1 MGKIFGDLEY
11 ATPSHLYAGAP
22 VEEIKALN
30 AQKSKDYTETRG
42 TKDALDVAIGNLDV
56 RDIDYGTKK
65 KYLDDLKG
73 RFQETVDKGDWQN
86 AKYQIAD
93 EVKKFS
99 TDSVLKAA
107 QSAKQQKDIYNRTL
121 KDNYD
126 KGDLSEEHMNYA
138 SKKSKDEAIGLDSEG
153 KITGGFGG
161 RKILNDKK
169 IRADIYKEA
178 DDRIKDWK
186 ADEILRANGKEYT
199 NAGHGQYFVEGSDK
213 TVSAEE
219 VRQALTNEIKAKHGD
234 FLQQEKEVDFDNL
247 TNGENR
253 LINFEDFKKLGYTN
267 NTGKP
272 IDSLSEI
279 AYASNKIDPETIQK
293 LKQSKD
299 PNLKQEG
306 FDLENKVKNTAK
318 QLQDPIIQHRAL
330 NNLYDNHQINK
341 YTQGATDKASFLEQ
355 KANWQI
361 NHQTI
366 EDIKLENDEKK
377 TKFENE
383 LKKSGIVPIT
393 GNSELETYTASDLNL
408 TEGKI
413 QEKKTELQDKQNF
426 LNKIMND
433 PARQR
438 EAENLQL
445 QIKSLQN
452 DIKTNINNKADAID
466 QLAITNPGVQTSFI
480 AHSLIGKNN
489 EQGLVSYI
497 LQNQK
502 DFSPLTIK
510 EALNLNKNMSNSIIN
525 RLDKTKNNNF
535 NYQEEIDKED
545 FKKLSNA
552 INIDKNKNAL
562 IKKAVEI
569 VDSKGEN
576 INNLHFKGGTKAGE
590 MGGWLDLNEEDSSI
604 NYPNPNSL
612 FSKTIENN
620 EAPIVEQS
628 KTVYGIDRNTDISSK
643 ENNAIELIT
652 DLVKNGK
659 STFTKDG
666 LTSDKYISNL
676 MKNGDLKDAAGNKL
690 KEYDAN
696 KIEVNPVINH
706 FTGMAQARITI
717 PNAYK
722 EGKEGQLVSANFDVD
737 SADPSTIEAYF
748 NQVGDEQ
755 LHSSSP
761 EGQQKGIEIK
771 SFLKYGKDLSRLNTT
786 KKRGLEAY
794 REISVGNTKA
804 ELKIIKQKG
813 QEGINVLYK
822 DKTGNYTPLQGL
834 SFDNKTINNGEYS
847 SIQELQQSLFKR
859 FDTK

>member
-73 RFQETVDKGDWQN
+73 RVQETVDKGDWQN

-676 MKNGDLKDAAGNKL
+676 MKDGNLKDAAGNKL

-696 KIEVNPVINH
+696 KIEVNPVINY

-722 EGKEGQLVSANFDVD
+722 EGKEGQLVSANFDFD
-737 SADPSTIEAYF
+737 SADPSTVEAYF
-748 NQVGDEQ
+748 NQIGDEQ

-786 KKRGLEAY
+786 KKTSLEAY

-804 ELKIIKQKG
+804 ELKITKQKG

-822 DKTGNYTPLQGL
+822 DKTGNYTSLQGL
-834 SFDNKTINNGEYS
+834 SFDNKIINNGEYS

>member
-73 RFQETVDKGDWQN
+73 RVQETVDKGDWQN
-86 AKYQIAD
+86 AKYQITD

-279 AYASNKIDPETIQK
+279 AYASNKVDPETIQK

-341 YTQGATDKASFLEQ
+341 YIQGATDKASFLEQ
-355 KANWQI
+355 KADWQI

-377 TKFENE
+377 AKFEKE
-383 LKKSGIVPIT
+383 LKKNGIVPIT
-393 GNSELETYTASDLNL
+393 GNSEFETYTASDLNL

-413 QEKKTELQDKQNF
+413 QEKKTELQDKQNL
-426 LNKIMND
+426 LNKIIND

-438 EAENLQL
+438 EAKDLQL

-452 DIKTNINNKADAID
+452 DVKTNINNKADAID

-676 MKNGDLKDAAGNKL
+676 MKDGNLKDAAGNKL

-696 KIEVNPVINH
+696 KIEVNPVINY

-722 EGKEGQLVSANFDVD
+722 EGKEGQLVSANFDFD
-737 SADPSTIEAYF
+737 SADPSTVEAYF

-786 KKRGLEAY
+786 KKTSLEAY